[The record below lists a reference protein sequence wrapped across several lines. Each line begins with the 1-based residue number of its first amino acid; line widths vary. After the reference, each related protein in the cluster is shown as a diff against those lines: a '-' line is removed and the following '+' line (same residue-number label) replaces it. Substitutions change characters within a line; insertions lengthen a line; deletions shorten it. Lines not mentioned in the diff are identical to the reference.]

1 MFSTFIKKVA
11 TAIVATTI
19 VSAFSISA
27 YADDENVSSDVTNVI
42 SEDVENET
50 PEMEP
55 TIISN
60 DIGDAIAKI
69 DNKYVIKTNDGT
81 VIVTEEKENKEEAEA
96 SVASLPDEVTNK
108 TDIII
113 PPDDEPEPTPEP
125 SEENPHTGLDSIGII
140 SISLF
145 DLLPVLALI
154 FGAASVITLVALRKK
169 EETISTETATVSVK
183 KEKPLTSYHVRKAEV
198 SSPKANYRGTVLKN
212 KSNAKPYKKR
222 EQRT

>member
-125 SEENPHTGLDSIGII
+125 KTTP
-140 SISLF
+140 
-145 DLLPVLALI
+145 
-154 FGAASVITLVALRKK
+154 
-169 EETISTETATVSVK
+169 
-183 KEKPLTSYHVRKAEV
+183 KPT
-198 SSPKANYRGTVLKN
+198 
-212 KSNAKPYKKR
+212 
-222 EQRT
+222 Q